1 MKIFAVLFLIV
12 TASLQSQ
19 VPTIPSY
26 KQEKTVLVQEEV
38 KNTSKKERN
47 VYVLGNVGINL
58 GGIYTLGSINIESYV
73 DYNDF
78 LVGVKVGFLPA
89 MLFPDFS
96 PNFDL
101 LSFSLRGTVIKK
113 NVFSVNNGDIYS
125 YRVLVGITTLYE
137 LSKNDAKLGHYL
149 QCIYKLQVNNSFST
163 EALVSYNF
171 WNNYTYYSVSFPLNL
186 GIGVY
191 IRLFNEKLIE

>member
-78 LVGVKVGFLPA
+78 LVGVNVGFLPA